1 MKKFLILTSLF
12 VMTLLFTSCSTMTA
26 ATQFAPG
33 TVVVEYTFY
42 DSSNNFRIVYL
53 EGIPYYYLWDNIHS
67 RYYYK
72 PVPRNRW
79 KYIHRHSHPTPPHR
93 GHVGHPTPP
102 RKPMVTPRSST
113 RTTAKMN
120 PPKRPANPGN
130 HQPRTNNNGGHR
142 NGGRR

>member
-42 DSSNNFRIVYL
+42 DSSNNFTIVYL

-72 PVPRNRW
+72 PVPRDRW
-79 KYIHRHSHPTPPHR
+79 RFIHRRHHPAPQRHH

-113 RTTAKMN
+113 RTTARMN
-120 PPKRPANPGN
+120 PPKRPAAPAN
-130 HQPRTNNNGGHR
+130 HQQRTTNNTHR
-142 NGGRR
+142 HRGKR

>member
-12 VMTLLFTSCSTMTA
+12 VMTLLFTSCSTMVA
-26 ATQFAPG
+26 ATQFTPG

-42 DSSNNFRIVYL
+42 DSSNNFTIVYL

-79 KYIHRHSHPTPPHR
+79 KYIHRHSHPVPPPHR
-93 GHVGHPTPP
+93 HVGHPTTP
-102 RKPMVTPRSST
+102 RKPMVAPRSST

-120 PPKRPANPGN
+120 PPKRPVAPAN
-130 HQPRTNNNGGHR
+130 HQPRTTNNTHR
-142 NGGRR
+142 NGGKR